1 MRRILSG
8 AALVAAGALMLAA
21 CTPEVPEPVTAGELE
36 LQAAV
41 IQSQADL
48 IVEETFAELDAADAA
63 LDAELLTD
71 RVGGQFKTTRAAEYK
86 LKKADGDVDL
96 TDVPSEMQAV
106 YAPGG
111 DAWPRLLVMVTVQ
124 PEDDLTPIVLMWVQ
138 DSVFEDY
145 QLRGWAH
152 MVPGATLPAMPGETT
167 GVSPLPL
174 DSDAVEP
181 SPQTAI
187 ENYLELLRGGS
198 DDEFADDFGEDTYR
212 DRLFAARDALSKQ
225 AKEAD
230 GSYVDTFNPSFETT
244 YAIATAEGGA
254 LVFAPLTVSSA
265 FTVKDATVSVPDGDK
280 PLASGKF
287 DDKVTHTY
295 ADFLVMHIPPTD
307 SDALPTVVAADHR
320 LVKVSAS

>member
-1 MRRILSG
+1 MRRMFTG
-8 AALVAAGALMLAA
+8 AALAAAGVLALAA
-21 CTPEVPEPVTAGELE
+21 CTPEVPEPVTAGEME

-41 IQSQADL
+41 IQSQADF
-48 IVEETFAELDAADAA
+48 IIEDTFAELDAADAA
-63 LDAELLTD
+63 LDAALLTD
-71 RVGGQFKTTRAAEYK
+71 RVGGQVKATREAEYK
-86 LKKADGDVDL
+86 LRKANGEIAL
-96 TDVPSEMQAV
+96 TDIPSEMQAT

-111 DAWPRLLVMVTVQ
+111 DDWPRVLVMVTAQ
-124 PEDDLTPIVLMWVQ
+124 PEDDLTPVVLMWVQ
-138 DSVFEDY
+138 DSVFADY

-167 GVSPLPL
+167 GVTALAL

-181 SPQTAI
+181 PPQTAI
-187 ENYLELLRGGS
+187 ENYLELLRGGPE
-198 DDEFADDFGEDTYR
+198 DEFAGDFGEDTYR

-230 GSYVDTFNPSFETT
+230 GSYVDTFNPSFDST

-280 PLASGKF
+280 PLASGEF

-295 ADFLVMHIPPTD
+295 ADFLVMHIPPTG
-307 SDALPTVVAADHR
+307 SEALPTVVAADHR
-320 LVKVSAS
+320 LVKVSAG